1 MSDNYNGEARRNAAA
16 SFSHTGSLGFGV
28 GLRSQHYPELMSIDH
43 DTVKKPVDW
52 FEIISENYIDNFGY
66 GRHVLET
73 LRAYYP
79 MVMHGVSMNIGSIDP
94 LDFTYLNKLKALSDF
109 VQPAW
114 VSDHLCWTGVAGVN
128 SHDLL
133 PMPLTDE
140 SLDHVIR
147 RVKQVQEVLER
158 PIVLENPSTYLEY
171 CHSSLS
177 EPAFFTELVNATG
190 CGILLDVN
198 NVFVSA
204 FNHGFD
210 PEAYIRALPHQ
221 QIVQIHLA
229 GPSDCGD
236 CLIDTHDQPV
246 PQQVWAL
253 YALAQQLT
261 GGVSTLLEWDANI
274 PPFDTLVA
282 ELNKAK
288 QVLNGEM
295 PVQAVYQS
303 DMAKFST
310 PVVREMHQNTDLAH
324 SLKPV
329 AK

>member
-1 MSDNYNGEARRNAAA
+1 MSKNDVKEAQYHTAA
-16 SFSHTGSLGFGV
+16 SISNKKNLGFGV
-28 GLRSQHYPELMSIDH
+28 GLRSQHYPHLMNQVDH
-43 DTVKKPVDW
+43 TAQRPVDW

-73 LRAYYP
+73 LKAHYP
-79 MVMHGVSMNIGSIDP
+79 IIMHGVSMNIGSTDR
-94 LDFTYLNKLKALSDF
+94 LDYTYLKKLKALSDF
-109 VQPAW
+109 VNPVW
-114 VSDHLCWTGVAGVN
+114 ISDHLCWTGVAGVN

-133 PMPLTDE
+133 PMPLNEE
-140 SLDHVIR
+140 SLAHVIR
-147 RVKQVQEVLER
+147 RVNQVQDVLER

-177 EPAFFTELVNATG
+177 EPDFFTELVSATG
-190 CGILLDVN
+190 CNMLLDVN
-198 NVFVSA
+198 NVFVCA

-210 PEAYIRALPHQ
+210 PHSYIKALPHHH
-221 QIVQIHLA
+221 IVQIHVA

-246 PQQVWAL
+246 PQRVWEL

-274 PPFDTLVA
+274 PPFEELVV

-288 QVLNGEM
+288 TVHNGEL
-295 PVQAVYQS
+295 PLQSVLQSTQVQ
-303 DMAKFST
+303 FST
-310 PVVREMHQNTDLAH
+310 PVVQEMHHNTDLVH

-329 AK
+329 AT